1 MVTRCVAAH
10 FVAQNLTLSVETL
23 LLGRNVLPHPRQV
36 AGGVLGTAL
45 LGRLLVLEQSS
56 EHVRF
61 RVTCSFVWQRKG
73 LEQTWHVFQNGYVLF
88 ALKCLGVFENRS
100 SASFNKAAMVSR
112 DELVCMISEKTVGGI
127 LVWVDV
133 DLLDGLP
140 LEAVMLCIIAECET
154 PFHESMVRF
163 PPYLG
168 KDLCVLTQAA
178 EHVVDAIADL
188 EPGVLDS
195 RGGPM
200 RRPRESPDE
209 HVPTR
214 LEDPVALG
222 HHLLHEP
229 HEAIP
234 LAEPKIPNDLRRLV
248 GLRLETLAAAGT
260 SHVLAA
266 LAAHRVAVREA
277 LGRGRDPVL
286 TVGVPVFREV
296 RVELVWVVPVLAHE
310 RDARGRVSDDRVDR
324 RARERPQNL
333 AAVPLEDLVR
343 L

>member
-1 MVTRCVAAH
+1 MSLRCARNSGMVTRCVAAH

-178 EHVVDAIADL
+178 EAVVHAVANL
-188 EPGVLDS
+188 EPNVLD
-195 RGGPM
+195 RGGCPV
-200 RRPRESPDE
+200 RCPRDGPDE
-209 HVPTR
+209 HVPPR
-214 LEDPVALG
+214 LQNPEALG
-222 HHLLHEP
+222 HDRLHEP
-229 HEAIP
+229 DELGTVVLTLDTIGVGIIP
-234 LAEPKIPNDLRRLV
+234 LLR
-248 GLRLETLAAAGT
+248 
-260 SHVLAA
+260 HK
-266 LAAHRVAVREA
+266 
-277 LGRGRDPVL
+277 
-286 TVGVPVFREV
+286 
-296 RVELVWVVPVLAHE
+296 
-310 RDARGRVSDDRVDR
+310 RDARWRVRHHGVDGRIGKGLQDLSAIPV
-324 RARERPQNL
+324 
-333 AAVPLEDLVR
+333 EDLVR
-343 L
+343 LKPSVGHAAVYTGA